1 MRIPVF
7 FVKSNGK
14 SPVCPL
20 CGNELKYRDS
30 RIRICRQEGGQKDHL
45 LIRRLRCSECHAY
58 HNELPDV
65 VSPHKHYAAEVI
77 CGVIDGVVTPDDAD
91 SEDYPSAST
100 MQRWLRWFLLNRPN
114 IEGHLRNAG
123 YSVLGLGDAILFS
136 GLSLLETI
144 KQQYQNWLERILRI
158 IYNSGGFLPAFYR

>member
-14 SPVCPL
+14 TPVCPL

-65 VSPHKHYAAEVI
+65 VAPHKHYAAEVI
-77 CGVIDGVVTPDDAD
+77 CGVLDGVVTPDDAD

-114 IEGHLRNAG
+114 IEGHL
-123 YSVLGLGDAILFS
+123 
-136 GLSLLETI
+136 
-144 KQQYQNWLERILRI
+144 
-158 IYNSGGFLPAFYR
+158 